1 MSSNNSYHLTN
12 TDIER
17 YMRRALQLAALGA
30 GHVSPNPMVGCV
42 IVHQNRIIGEG
53 WHQRYG
59 DWHAEV
65 NAVNDVADKSLLP
78 ESDVFVTLEPCSH
91 FGKTP
96 PCADLLVKH
105 RVKRV
110 FVCNDDPNPLV
121 AGKGIAKLEA
131 AGIAVQTGILAEEGR
146 ALNKRFFTFFEK
158 KRPYITLKWAESADG
173 FIAKNNYEAVQIS
186 NALSRRWVHKLRSE
200 EDAIMVGYR
209 TALYD
214 NPQLNTRFWTG
225 KNPVRILIDKDLSLP
240 ATHLLL
246 ADGQATLCYNDEL
259 NEQRNNV
266 TFIKIPHASTQLT
279 AVLADLYQ
287 RKIQSL
293 IVEGGSALL
302 QQFIDQGLWDEAQ
315 VWKSLVK
322 IQSGIAAPLFNQTP
336 VSQHSVGDNQL
347 RRYQFV
353 S

>member
-1 MSSNNSYHLTN
+1 MSSNNSYLLTD

-17 YMRRALQLAALGA
+17 YMQRALQLAALGA

-105 RVKRV
+105 QVKRV
-110 FVCNDDPNPLV
+110 FICNDDPNPLV
-121 AGKGIAKLEA
+121 AGKGIAKLKA
-131 AGIAVQTGILAEEGR
+131 AGIAVQTGILAAEGR

-225 KNPVRILIDKDLSLP
+225 KNPTRVLIDKDLSLP
-240 ATHLLL
+240 ATHFLL
-246 ADGQATLCYNDEL
+246 ADGQATLCYNDVRD
-259 NEQRNNV
+259 EQHNKV
-266 TFIKIPHASTQLT
+266 TFINIPHASVQLT
-279 AVLADLYQ
+279 AILADLYQ

-293 IVEGGSALL
+293 VVEGGTALL
-302 QQFIDQGLWDEAQ
+302 QQFIEQGLWDEAQ

-322 IQSGIAAPLFNQTP
+322 IQAGIAAPILKQAP
-336 VSQHSVGDNQL
+336 VSQQGVGDNQVF
-347 RRYQFV
+347 RYQFAR
-353 S
+353 